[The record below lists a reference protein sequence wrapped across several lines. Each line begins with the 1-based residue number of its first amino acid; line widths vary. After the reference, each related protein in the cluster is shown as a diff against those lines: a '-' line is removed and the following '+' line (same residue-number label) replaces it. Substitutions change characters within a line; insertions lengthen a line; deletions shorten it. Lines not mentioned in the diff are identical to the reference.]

1 MPLGLNINMNRNKA
15 LGSRGELLAAANL
28 IDKGYNVFTEMGDN
42 SPIDLIAVNPD
53 DHRTIKFQ
61 VKTASVKDGK
71 VVVYGQASTRGYQ
84 RTYNANDFDY
94 FIVVVPERD
103 IIMYIPIENVLLTGN
118 SSNLIIRIDEA
129 KNNQTK
135 KVNHYSD
142 YLEFIAK

>member
-1 MPLGLNINMNRNKA
+1 MNKSKA
-15 LGSRGELLAAANL
+15 LGSRGELLAAADL

-53 DHRTIKFQ
+53 DHSIVKLQ

-71 VVVYGQASTRGYQ
+71 VIVYGSVTTRSYH
-84 RTYNANDFDY
+84 RTYSKDDFDY

-103 IIMYIPIENVLLTGN
+103 IIMYIPIETIISTGK
-118 SSNLIIRIDEA
+118 SPNLIIRIDEA